1 MTRPMRV
8 LFWSRSYFAE
18 RQIVA
23 ALSPLPIEFEIA
35 QTLEQVLARLPATD
49 VLLSTDLDPTHASQ
63 LAPALAASPVRYFQ
77 FLSAGRE
84 RLLAAGLPERLELF
98 GIGDSLAP
106 AIGEHGIAL
115 AMALYRGVPQ
125 TLSLQQT
132 GDWTTSRNNV
142 TRRPIEGD
150 TALIVGLGAIGRDL
164 ARRARLLDMDV
175 IAVTRT
181 PEPDPNCAA
190 VLPMDQLD
198 EALPR
203 AGIVFLSVALA
214 PETRHL
220 IGPRTLARMRPGAFI
235 VNLARGGL
243 IDQPALVE
251 ALRSGA
257 VGGAGLDVTDPE
269 PLPPGDPLWT
279 APNAIIMPH
288 VAVQGSTRSGERLAA
303 HVARNIAAIAAR
315 EGRRS

>member
-1 MTRPMRV
+1 MRV
-8 LFWSRSYFAE
+8 LFWSRGYFAE

-23 ALSPLPIEFEIA
+23 ALSPLPIGLEIV
-35 QTLEQVLARLPATD
+35 QTLAEVLPRLATSD
-49 VLLSTDLDPTHASQ
+49 ILLSTDIDPGPASK
-63 LAPALAASPVRYFQ
+63 LAGALAASPVRYFQ

-84 RLLAAGLPERLELF
+84 RLLAAGLPENIELF

-115 AMALYRGVPQ
+115 AMALYRGIPQ
-125 TLSLQQT
+125 TLMLQQT
-132 GDWTTSRNNV
+132 GDWAASRNTV

-164 ARRARLLDMDV
+164 ARRAKLLDMEV

-190 VLPMDQLD
+190 VLPMDRLD

-214 PETRHL
+214 PETRHI
-220 IGPRTLARMRPGAFI
+220 IGPGTLARMRPGAFI

-251 ALRSGA
+251 ALQSGA
-257 VGGAGLDVTDPE
+257 IGGAGLDVTDPE
-269 PLPPGDPLWT
+269 PLPADDPLWR
-279 APNAIIMPH
+279 APNTLIMPH
-288 VAVQGSTRSGERLAA
+288 VAVQGSTRSGDRIAA
-303 HVARNIAAIAAR
+303 HVARNIAAIAAKN
-315 EGRRS
+315 GRRS